1 MNENISLEE
10 DLYTIVNNDVLKD
23 KTLSMQA
30 KGLYAYLRS
39 NSKDWKLYKTEV
51 YNHFTNGRDA
61 INKAWKELV
70 DTGWIVSKRIKTEG
84 KMDGWHHEV
93 KRTTPP
99 TYWKSVN
106 RESRQS
112 ENPQLINNNNNKY
125 QSNNNTASGDAFWL
139 KIRNIY
145 KEYNFKPGN
154 KQQALSE
161 FKKLRLD
168 ESEIEHL
175 IKNTDAHLSNKRKIL
190 DSGEFVSNPPHVVR
204 WIKHRG
210 WEDELDVSNKNV
222 KPIVNQQRKI
232 KKF

>member
-70 DTGWIVSKRIKTEG
+70 DQGWIVSKRIKTEG

-93 KRTTPP
+93 KRTTLP

-125 QSNNNTASGDAFWL
+125 QNNNNNNNNKASGDAVEIPEYFDLELWEEYL
-139 KIRNIY
+139 KNRKSMKVKNTPRALKTLINKIQKIEDIKQGAGMEALEEANSRGWKSVVDPFEQKPFMNSKGFKQQSDACEPRKIR
-145 KEYNFKPGN
+145 
-154 KQQALSE
+154 
-161 FKKLRLD
+161 KL
-168 ESEIEHL
+168 
-175 IKNTDAHLSNKRKIL
+175 
-190 DSGEFVSNPPHVVR
+190 
-204 WIKHRG
+204 
-210 WEDELDVSNKNV
+210 
-222 KPIVNQQRKI
+222 
-232 KKF
+232 